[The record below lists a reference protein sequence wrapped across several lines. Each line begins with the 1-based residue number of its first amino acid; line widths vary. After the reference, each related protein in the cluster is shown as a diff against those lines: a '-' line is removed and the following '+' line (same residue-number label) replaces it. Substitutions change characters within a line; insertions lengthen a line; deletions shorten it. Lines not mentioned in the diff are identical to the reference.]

1 MGSKNPKN
9 ARKTQPEPKSTDVVS
24 NASDQ
29 RDEPTGKASSSAT
42 IEDSTAEGHQISTQS
57 PSTFSSGNPN
67 SFHAVNPP
75 LSAGVLQYVASRNFQ
90 TMTPVQAATIPLFLT
105 NKDVAVQAVTGSG
118 KTLAFLIP
126 IVEMILRRTVLLKKY
141 QIAALVLSPTREL
154 ARQTYSVACELCK
167 FSSIPEPLLL
177 VGGGSSYRPVSE
189 DLRAFQKHGSD
200 VVIGTPGRIEDV
212 LTRYDVMDVSELE
225 CLVLDE
231 ADVLLDMGFDVTLNS
246 ILSKLP
252 RMRRTGLFSATG
264 TGGKGIG
271 GAGSRGI
278 KELMKRAGM
287 RNPVL
292 VNVAIATHAE
302 KDNAKLSSGES
313 QNVSPATTDVA
324 ALERAQEQ
332 ATPSSL
338 SNYYLVSPLDE
349 KLSRLVLFLQ
359 THSEEK
365 VIVFFLTCACV
376 EFFGLALQQLLKG
389 QYVELLHGKMVQK
402 RRENAMERFRGSR
415 SKGGTLLC
423 TDVAA
428 RGLDVTDVNW
438 VVQFDAPQDPAS
450 FVHRVGRSAR
460 AGRVGNSLLFITEK
474 EESYIDLLRN
484 RKVPLVPLPVSEGC
498 VPPQADLN
506 AKPKHMHHKEPTE
519 RSDPSIS
526 RPIYSAKDNDSTILD
541 VLPLIRSM
549 VLDDRDLLEKGTKAF
564 TSYIR
569 AYKEHHCAFI
579 FR

>member
-1 MGSKNPKN
+1 
-9 ARKTQPEPKSTDVVS
+9 
-24 NASDQ
+24 
-29 RDEPTGKASSSAT
+29 
-42 IEDSTAEGHQISTQS
+42 
-57 PSTFSSGNPN
+57 
-67 SFHAVNPP
+67 
-75 LSAGVLQYVASRNFQ
+75 
-90 TMTPVQAATIPLFLT
+90 
-105 NKDVAVQAVTGSG
+105 
-118 KTLAFLIP
+118 
-126 IVEMILRRTVLLKKY
+126 
-141 QIAALVLSPTREL
+141 
-154 ARQTYSVACELCK
+154 
-167 FSSIPEPLLL
+167 
-177 VGGGSSYRPVSE
+177 VSE

-212 LTRYDVMDVSELE
+212 LTRYDVMDMSELE

-264 TGGKGIG
+264 TGGKGVG

-278 KELMKRAGM
+278 KELMRRAGM
-287 RNPVL
+287 RNPVW
-292 VNVAIATHAE
+292 VNVAIATHE
-302 KDNAKLSSGES
+302 ENHTDTMPSGES
-313 QNVSPATTDVA
+313 QNVSPATTDNA
-324 ALERAQEQ
+324 ALVRAEER

-338 SNYYLVSPLDE
+338 TNYYLVSPLDE
-349 KLSRLVLFLQ
+349 KLSRLVSFLQ
-359 THSEEK
+359 SHCEEK
-365 VIVFFLTCACV
+365 IIVFFLTCACV
-376 EFFGLALQQLLKG
+376 EFFGLALQQLLKD

-402 RRENAMERFRGSR
+402 RRENAMERFRGAQT
-415 SKGGTLLC
+415 KGGILLC

-460 AGRVGNSLLFITEK
+460 AGRVGNSLLFVTEK

-484 RKVPLVPLPVSEGC
+484 RKVPLVPLPVSEAC
-498 VPPQADLN
+498 VPPPADPD
-506 AKPKHMHHKEPTE
+506 AKPAHHHHKEPSE
-519 RSDPSIS
+519 RSDSSVTRSIH
-526 RPIYSAKDNDSTILD
+526 SAKDQDSTIMD